1 LSTITNNATG
11 AAGKAE
17 ANVATETAAASA
29 ASRGV
34 ARRVAAPGSG
44 GARRPP
50 VLAVV
55 VPCLDE
61 EAAVS
66 EAAVRLSALLA
77 SLIAAGRIDAG
88 SFVYFVDD
96 GSRDGT
102 WAAIEELHRGGG
114 AIKGLRLARN
124 FGAQNALLAGMLSVR
139 ERADCVVTIDAD
151 LQQDE
156 RAVDQFLDAHARGA
170 QIVYGVRRNYAT
182 DSVIK
187 RAASSA
193 FYNLMR
199 LMDARIIK
207 HHSEYRLVSRKALDA
222 VAEYPEYNVFLRG
235 IFVDIGY
242 PSEIVTFDVRR
253 RAAGRSKHGLRKL
266 AGLALDGVTSFS
278 VVPLRLVTFVGALV
292 FLFSCAMS
300 LFYLWQRVR
309 GNSAPGWAA
318 SAIPV
323 YFLGG
328 VQIMFLGLVGEY
340 VGKIY
345 KEVKARPRYIRD
357 EELF

>member
-1 LSTITNNATG
+1 MSATSAPKTNARSV
-11 AAGKAE
+11 ALRAG
-17 ANVATETAAASA
+17 VPD
-29 ASRGV
+29 GD
-34 ARRVAAPGSG
+34 
-44 GARRPP
+44 GARRAP
-50 VLAVV
+50 VLAIV

-61 EAAVS
+61 EPVVR
-66 EAAVRLSALLA
+66 EAASRLT
-77 SLIAAGRIDAG
+77 SLVARLINAGKIDAE

-102 WAAIEELHRGGG
+102 WAAIEEMHG
-114 AIKGLRLARN
+114 ADARVKGLRLARN
-124 FGAQNALLAGMLSVR
+124 FGSQGALLAGMLSVR

-156 RAVDQFLDAHARGA
+156 QAVEKFLDAHARGA
-170 QIVYGVRRNYAT
+170 QIVYGVRRNFAT
-182 DSVIK
+182 DSVVK
-187 RAASSA
+187 RVASSA
-193 FYNLMR
+193 FYAVMR
-199 LMDARIIK
+199 LMDSRIIPN
-207 HHSEYRLVSRKALDA
+207 HSEYRLVSRKALDA

-242 PSEIVTFDVRR
+242 RSEVVTFNVRP

-278 VVPLRLVTFVGALV
+278 VVPLRVVTAFGALV
-292 FLFSCAMS
+292 FLFSCAMT
-300 LFYLWQRVR
+300 LYYIYARVR
-309 GNSAPGWAA
+309 GNATLDWS
-318 SAIPV
+318 SVIPV

-328 VQIMFLGLVGEY
+328 VQIMSLGLVGEY

-345 KEVKARPRYIRD
+345 KEVKARPRYIKD